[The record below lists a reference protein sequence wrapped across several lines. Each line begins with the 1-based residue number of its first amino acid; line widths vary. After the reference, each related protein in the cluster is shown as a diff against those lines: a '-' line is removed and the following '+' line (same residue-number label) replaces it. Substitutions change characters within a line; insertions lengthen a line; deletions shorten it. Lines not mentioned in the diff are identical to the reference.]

1 MQDLKVWEE
10 IDDHTL
16 YLRRRWVQGSA
27 EWLAGKYESK
37 ENDKQVL
44 GYSDYE
50 WEFVWTT
57 MVQDGAWAVPH
68 IRDSAGRIVKEN
80 NGPEMMIKYIA
91 HDIQCHIII
100 FDLFLNRIQFCSA
113 NQLKDGN
120 VKFDSP
126 LLLYATGGHFQAVHQ
141 KNHEFF
147 ISFARDLESGQASE
161 NQLICSFQSCLYP
174 NLEHSKTNTAPSSK
188 ISSANT
194 SSKVNQ
200 DMAKKE
206 KVENTFNCLVSNSEK
221 IGRKGLR
228 SPPMKKKKTLEVS
241 NRFECISPDETQAQS
256 RLNIANDKRVFE
268 EISKIKASNRTPE
281 EKKIH
286 SKLRMRLF
294 RANQSIDLRQ
304 SEKIEDQERK
314 TKLRYQQNEKEC
326 STDKNGGSEK
336 EEK

>member
-1 MQDLKVWEE
+1 MNDDALKHNGDDDLNQTWSKLMQDLKVWED
-10 IDDHTL
+10 IDDHML

-27 EWLAGKYESK
+27 EWLAGRYESK

-68 IRDSAGRIVKEN
+68 IKDSAGRIIKEN

-100 FDLFLNRIQFCSA
+100 FDLFLNGIQFSSA

-147 ISFARDLESGQASE
+147 ISFAQDLEAGQASE
-161 NQLICSFQSCLYP
+161 NQLLI
-174 NLEHSKTNTAPSSK
+174 
-188 ISSANT
+188 
-194 SSKVNQ
+194 
-200 DMAKKE
+200 
-206 KVENTFNCLVSNSEK
+206 
-221 IGRKGLR
+221 
-228 SPPMKKKKTLEVS
+228 
-241 NRFECISPDETQAQS
+241 
-256 RLNIANDKRVFE
+256 LNILKQMQNHLQ
-268 EISKIKASNRTPE
+268 IYP
-281 EKKIH
+281 
-286 SKLRMRLF
+286 
-294 RANQSIDLRQ
+294 
-304 SEKIEDQERK
+304 
-314 TKLRYQQNEKEC
+314 QQILL
-326 STDKNGGSEK
+326 
-336 EEK
+336 

>member
-1 MQDLKVWEE
+1 MNDDALKHNGDDDLNQTWSKLMQDLKVWED
-10 IDDHTL
+10 IDDHML

-27 EWLAGKYESK
+27 EWLAGRYESK

-68 IRDSAGRIVKEN
+68 IKDSAGRIIKEN

-113 NQLKDGN
+113 NQLRDGN

-141 KNHEFF
+141 KDHEFF
-147 ISFARDLESGQASE
+147 ISFAQDLEAGQASG
-161 NQLICSFQSCLYP
+161 NQLLSSFQSCLYP
-174 NLEHSKTNTAPSSK
+174 HLEHSKTNSAPPSK

-200 DMAKKE
+200 DM
-206 KVENTFNCLVSNSEK
+206 
-221 IGRKGLR
+221 G
-228 SPPMKKKKTLEVS
+228 KKKS
-241 NRFECISPDETQAQS
+241 
-256 RLNIANDKRVFE
+256 
-268 EISKIKASNRTPE
+268 
-281 EKKIH
+281 
-286 SKLRMRLF
+286 
-294 RANQSIDLRQ
+294 
-304 SEKIEDQERK
+304 
-314 TKLRYQQNEKEC
+314 
-326 STDKNGGSEK
+326 
-336 EEK
+336 